1 MKPSFRSFLVAG
13 ERRRAVFVAD
23 PAVSVPEA
31 DVGFHYA
38 LAQTAPDGW
47 VSLGPAPWIQ
57 RPLRLGHLSSRL
69 PNMPLL
75 LPFGRKPRAGFRELT
90 TADPRMSRLWGRFS
104 VDVAVAMER
113 DAKLVDQRVFG
124 RTGEGYRVFIMEDG
138 DRYAIRAMCIFV
150 VKGSVG
156 YVIELLHDRTLEGM
170 RDASHVL
177 GLALRAMSDAGATVA
192 RAASLARSGSMPL
205 FLRHAFV
212 GARAEEHLVV
222 RAVDPA
228 LVDLVV
234 DRERWYLSYLDLEEP
249 PPIAL

>member
-1 MKPSFRSFLVAG
+1 MKPSFRTFLVAG
-13 ERRRAVFVAD
+13 ERRRAAFVAD
-23 PAVSVPEA
+23 PSAMAPEV

-38 LAQTAPDGW
+38 LAAGAPAGW

-69 PNMPLL
+69 PNVPLL
-75 LPFGRKPRAGFRELT
+75 APFGRKPRAGFRELT

-104 VDVAVAMER
+104 VDVPVAMER
-113 DAKLVDQRVFG
+113 DAKLVGERVFG
-124 RTGEGYRVFIMEDG
+124 RPDEGHRVFIMEDG

-150 VKGSVG
+150 VKGTVG
-156 YVIELLHDRTLEGM
+156 YVVELLHDRTLEGM

-192 RAASLARSGSMPL
+192 RAASLSRSGSMPL
-205 FLRHAFV
+205 FLRHAFI
-212 GARAEEHLVV
+212 GARADVHLVV

-228 LVDLVV
+228 LADLVT

-249 PPIAL
+249 TA

>member
-13 ERRRAVFVAD
+13 ERRRAAFLAD
-23 PAVSVPEA
+23 PSAAVSEA
-31 DVGFHYA
+31 DVDFHYA
-38 LAQTAPDGW
+38 IAEDAPADW

-69 PNMPLL
+69 PNVPLL

-104 VDVAVAMER
+104 VDVPVAMER
-113 DAKLVDQRVFG
+113 DAKLVGERVFD
-124 RTGEGYRVFIMEDG
+124 RPDEGYRVFIMEDG

-150 VKGSVG
+150 VREGTG

-177 GLALRAMSDAGATVA
+177 GLALRAMTDAGATVA
-192 RAASLARSGSMPL
+192 RAAALARSGTMPL

-212 GARAEEHLVV
+212 GARADAHLMV
-222 RAVDPA
+222 RPVDPA
-228 LVDLVV
+228 LADLVG
-234 DRERWYLSYLDLEEP
+234 DRERWYLSYLDLED
-249 PPIAL
+249 A